1 MVSIDT
7 QFDLKYVGIEIDLD
21 RRNEIHS
28 KVKHERKVLYNRNH
42 SSKKKIKMKK
52 NGKQKIYYEKN
63 KDKILDSKKVYYQKN
78 VNAIGTQQRAFYT
91 ENVAIKK
98 CCLCTIIESIF

>member
-1 MVSIDT
+1 
-7 QFDLKYVGIEIDLD
+7 
-21 RRNEIHS
+21 
-28 KVKHERKVLYNRNH
+28 
-42 SSKKKIKMKK
+42 MKK

-98 CCLCTIIESIF
+98 CCLCTIIESIFQYVSLTDKIDIVTEQNSKCFLDIDFARERNSKYY